1 MTGVISV
8 LYIYFYIS
16 SSNSPF
22 EVASPDSKQMRK
34 LRLNHTAGGGGSSA
48 VGHKACVLCSPA
60 SWLLRKEIE
69 ANQGTIASPLP
80 PVLLA
85 TPCPPAEVLLLNRE
99 LFCLSL
105 LPLNVDVL
113 GH

>member
-1 MTGVISV
+1 M
-8 LYIYFYIS
+8 
-16 SSNSPF
+16 
-22 EVASPDSKQMRK
+22 
-34 LRLNHTAGGGGSSA
+34 
-48 VGHKACVLCSPA
+48 

-69 ANQGTIASPLP
+69 ANQGPIASPLP

-85 TPCPPAEVLLLNRE
+85 TPCPPAEALLLNKG